1 MSAEIIRLPK
11 PKRKSVQR
19 AKPRRRAFYAG
30 HWHLG
35 PALCQDIQQIY
46 LKRHGNEEW
55 SLIFY
60 FQGRSWE
67 LDSFATDTQNSK
79 LNENRIEGAPDCD
92 SLELMGWRNPD
103 SDNVLDFELRYWERY
118 PDKFCVIC
126 GDRLPH
132 NPFEYHECE

>member
-19 AKPRRRAFYAG
+19 AKPRRRVFYAG
-30 HWHLG
+30 HRYVG
-35 PALCQDIQQIY
+35 PALCQDVQQIY

-60 FQGRSWE
+60 FQGRSWK
-67 LDSFATDTQNSK
+67 LDRFATDTLISK
-79 LNENRIEGAPDCD
+79 LNEYRIEGAPDCD
-92 SLELMGWRNPD
+92 SLEMMGWRNPD
-103 SDNVLDFELRYWERY
+103 RDNVLDFELRYWKRY
-118 PDKFCVIC
+118 PDKFCAIC

-132 NPFEYHECE
+132 NPFEYLECE